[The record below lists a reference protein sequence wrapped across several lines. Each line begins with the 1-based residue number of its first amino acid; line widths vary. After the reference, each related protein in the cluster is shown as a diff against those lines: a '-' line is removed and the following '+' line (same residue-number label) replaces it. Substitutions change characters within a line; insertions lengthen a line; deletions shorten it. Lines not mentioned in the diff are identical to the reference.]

1 MKRLISEGLALAS
14 ILVIGTMLWPHSSLA
29 ANNPAVTVGD
39 QVVQD
44 STVVIP
50 KVIAAQN
57 GWIVIHAGDKAGTV
71 LGYSAVSA
79 GENDNVKVAI
89 DLSKAT
95 PTISA
100 MLHIDNGLIGSYEF
114 PTADPPVKDSNG
126 NVINVPFKII
136 GVDVDD
142 QFVSNI
148 KSVTIGNIIAQQDGW
163 VVIHATDK
171 DGTVLG
177 YAPIKVGLNQDV
189 IVDLSKADPTKIT
202 EALTAMIHIDAGTI
216 GKYEFPGAD
225 IPPALGGTI
234 ANEPFWTVDH
244 VRVTDQKLA
253 ADGTLLIPYAL
264 ASKDGWIVIHSTNG
278 GAVIG
283 HAPIK
288 MGLNAAVKVTIDDAS
303 KVTAQVSAMLHIDA
317 GLIGTYEFPG
327 PDAPVLG
334 SDGKPI
340 SPLFSTTGVAAT
352 PGATM
357 AATMPGMGPTLVPTK
372 IPTRVATRVP
382 PPPPT
387 RTPIKVP
394 VPGGTKPVK

>member
-1 MKRLISEGLALAS
+1 MKRLVSEGFALAS
-14 ILVIGTMLWPHSSLA
+14 ILVMGAMLLPHNSLA

-44 STVVIP
+44 STILIP
-50 KVIAAQN
+50 KVVAAQN
-57 GWIVIHAGDKAGTV
+57 GWIVIHAGDKDGTV
-71 LGYSAVSA
+71 LGYAPVKA
-79 GENDNVKVAI
+79 GENANVKVKI

-95 PTISA
+95 LTISA
-100 MLHIDNGLIGSYEF
+100 MLHIDNGLIGTYEF
-114 PTADPPVKDSNG
+114 PKADPPVKDAGG

-148 KSVTIGNIIAQQDGW
+148 RSVTIANIVAQQDGW
-163 VVIHATDK
+163 IVIHATDK

-177 YAPIKVGLNQDV
+177 YTPIKAGLNQDI

-202 EALTAMIHIDAGTI
+202 ENLTAMIHIDAGII

-225 IPPALGGTI
+225 IPPSLGAGI
-234 ANEPFWTVDH
+234 ANEPFWIVDH
-244 VRVTDQKLA
+244 VRVDDQKIG
-253 ADGTLLIPYAL
+253 ADSTLLIAYVL

-278 GAVIG
+278 GTVIG
-283 HAPIK
+283 HAAIK
-288 MGLNAAVKVTIDDAS
+288 AGLNSSVRVTIDNVS
-303 KVTAQVSAMLHIDA
+303 KMTDQVSAMLHIDA

-340 SPLFSTTGVAAT
+340 SPLFSTTGIAAT

-357 AATMPGMGPTLVPTK
+357 AATMPGMGPTVVPTK

-387 RTPIKVP
+387 KTPVKVVP
-394 VPGGTKPVK
+394 PGGTKPVK